1 MVAVVCW
8 PVVCDLGVQLQVP
21 VVGVVLAPVVPRQ
34 ALGLVL
40 ALLVELVPGVAR
52 QVPDLVLVPLVEL
65 VLGAAGQ
72 TLAQLLEAGLFQEP
86 GQLVTVPL
94 H

>member
-21 VVGVVLAPVVPRQ
+21 VVGVVLAPV
-34 ALGLVL
+34 VL

-72 TLAQLLEAGLFQEP
+72 TLAQLLEAGLYQEP

>member
-21 VVGVVLAPVVPRQ
+21 VVGVVLAPV
-34 ALGLVL
+34 VL

-72 TLAQLLEAGLFQEP
+72 TLAQLLETGPVQEP